1 MIQRI
6 QSVWLLVA
14 SLVTFL
20 TLKFSFYSGTHLPD
34 NKYLPLNGT
43 FNMLLMTATIA
54 LGILTLVAIFLF
66 KTRVIQLR
74 LCIAG
79 ILLDLLLIF
88 LYLRATREFNEGETA
103 ITAASHIL
111 IILALILSARG
122 INKDEKLIRDSD
134 RLR

>member
-14 SLVTFL
+14 SVVTFI
-20 TLKFSFYSGTHLPD
+20 TLKFSFYSGTYIPD
-34 NKYLPLNGT
+34 NQYHQLNGT
-43 FNMLLMTATIA
+43 DNILLMATTIV
-54 LGILTLVAIFLF
+54 LGILTLVTIFLF

-74 LCIAG
+74 LCITA

-88 LYLRATREFNEGETA
+88 FYFRAIRDFSRGEYA
-103 ITAASHIL
+103 ITSVTHI
-111 IILALILSARG
+111 IIIVALFFAARG
-122 INKDEKLIRDSD
+122 INRDEKLVKDSN

>member
-14 SLVTFL
+14 SIITWL

-34 NKYLPLNGT
+34 NIYHQVNGT
-43 FNMLLMTATIA
+43 DNILLMTTTIA
-54 LGILTLVAIFLF
+54 LGVLTLITIFLY
-66 KTRVIQLR
+66 KTRIIQLR

-88 LYLRATREFNEGETA
+88 FYFRTISSFSRGEYA
-103 ITAASHIL
+103 ITAASHLL
-111 IILALILSARG
+111 IIVALFLAARG
-122 INKDEKLIRDSD
+122 INKDEKLVKDSN